1 MLIGECFCTIQVLLP
16 ASERASPAQ
25 VTAENQYDSLAGVVT
40 PLWQVPYEEQ
50 LQIKRKWS
58 QGILQNIIKKL
69 RDHTNSKKVKKSSCR
84 LHYVKPSVSGLYRFL
99 YSELN
104 RKRITNRLC
113 RAFLELLILSSS

>member
-1 MLIGECFCTIQVLLP
+1 MLIGECLCTIQVLLP

-40 PLWQVPYEEQ
+40 PLWQVPYQEQ
-50 LQIKRKWS
+50 LQMKRKWS

-99 YSELN
+99 N
-104 RKRITNRLC
+104 RKRVTNPTVQGLP
-113 RAFLELLILSSS
+113 